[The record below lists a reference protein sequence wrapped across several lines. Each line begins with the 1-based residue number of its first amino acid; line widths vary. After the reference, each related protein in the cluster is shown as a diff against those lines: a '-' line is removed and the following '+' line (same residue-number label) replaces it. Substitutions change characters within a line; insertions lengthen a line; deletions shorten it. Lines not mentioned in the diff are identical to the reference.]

1 MSDTSGKSTIP
12 ILRILSILLLLFNG
26 TGAIYGGWKL
36 ISDPDGES
44 LGLSLDYLQHTPF
57 TDYLIPGLVLLIMN
71 GLLSMVTAG
80 LVLSRTKAYP
90 LWIIFQGLVLTAW
103 IIIQLI
109 MIQFIYFL
117 HLVMGGTGILLLVF
131 GFILYRQTGKVH

>member
-12 ILRILSILLLLFNG
+12 TLRILSILLLLFNG
-26 TGAIYGGWKL
+26 AGAIYGGWKL

-57 TDYLIPGLVLLIMN
+57 ADYLIPGLVLLIMN

-109 MIQFIYFL
+109 MIQFVYFL
-117 HLVMGGTGILLLVF
+117 HLVMGGNGDSPVGIRDYA
-131 GFILYRQTGKVH
+131 IPPDR